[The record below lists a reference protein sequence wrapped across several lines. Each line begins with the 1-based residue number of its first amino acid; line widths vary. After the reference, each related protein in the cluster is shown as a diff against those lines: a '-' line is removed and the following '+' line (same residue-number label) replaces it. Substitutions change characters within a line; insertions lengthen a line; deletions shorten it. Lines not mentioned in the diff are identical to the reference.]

1 MQINSFP
8 YAKLKENIFRETN
21 EKKKKKKIQREQ
33 LWYSLN
39 PNFPLSYTYHTHRYK
54 HSLYTQ
60 FLIVGI
66 NKIININLVRD

>member
-1 MQINSFP
+1 MPS
-8 YAKLKENIFRETN
+8 LKKTFSG
-21 EKKKKKKIQREQ
+21 KQMKKKKIQREQ